1 MPNTKLKPL
10 VANLCLCLCVSAAV
24 LDCTSSATGAGETV
38 GEKTRTYELKV
49 GEEVA
54 VAGADFTMLLGAV
67 PEDSRCPEGV
77 DCIWAGSVGAEL
89 VFCGPKAEK
98 SGRVNTNAAPRVL
111 KYRGRYF
118 RILKVSP
125 ARVQGR
131 ELKPA
136 DYVLTV
142 EVSRQAPAAQ
152 AEDDVVEVKDE

>member
-1 MPNTKLKPL
+1 M
-10 VANLCLCLCVSAAV
+10 
-24 LDCTSSATGAGETV
+24 
-38 GEKTRTYELKV
+38 RTYELKV

-89 VFCGPKAEK
+89 VFCGPKSER
-98 SGRVNTNAAPRVL
+98 SGRLNTNSAPRVL

-125 ARVQGR
+125 KRVQGR
-131 ELKPA
+131 NIKPA

-152 AEDDVVEVKDE
+152 AEGDVIEVKDE